1 MTIQDETLAATN
13 QPVDPLKSYE
23 RRFLREQDK
32 HQRDA
37 ITEGMTARF
46 GRVLTADEVRAQVT
60 PQMVNEWKEAGNAQF
75 VARLEDRLNE
85 DYALERYGAD
95 QTRLWERQVI
105 RSKPVGFGEAF
116 TTTSL
121 GHKYNLGVAVPFFSA
136 IGEGGDVYQL
146 KWAAEADAAG
156 TATQAQIRLL
166 EDVADWQARQQE
178 AGWATA
184 GNVLSEGPAVVFEYL
199 TGGKL
204 VTGLAKMLAKAGVK
218 SGGRATIARA
228 LSKYGGLQL
237 AARAVQANKTTAATR
252 VRRIAEGTGR
262 AAVATPYMLG
272 AQEAVG
278 EVLGGVTTGFQGGG
292 RLRSAINTELLERNF
307 DISTDEALRLYTEAV
322 DDQGVLD
329 VMPKA
334 LADRSIEVFSESM
347 GGALSELVPAIN
359 ITALKKLSNVRG
371 IKKARE
377 VLEAGG
383 FNGVIEE
390 LGEEFLGGVLR
401 VGAAELDPETFA
413 GLEGSLD
420 QFTDW
425 REVVGMAAGF
435 AGMSGTAATLG
446 YTGERLF
453 RDPGLPV
460 ERETPERT
468 EPTFDTVLGTRD
480 AAPSAT
486 EDLADVQARA
496 VAEVNRGLE
505 TLERPEGEPAPQVT
519 VATEIS
525 DDMAA
530 QIEAA
535 RELGIDVI
543 PMDGMPTP
551 VPGQFVEPGVVAL
564 NANAEAYVPPGAWP
578 NERHWYQISAVFLHE
593 RVHDLVE
600 RLKARPDDLRQ
611 LFRNMQAVSP
621 KRFQEA
627 LEHYNNLRRSQG
639 LADLEL
645 QDLTDPE
652 ASAYSEAAD
661 EATAF
666 LAQQLV
672 PYMAEIARTGDTQV
686 LESMLATTPKNLV
699 EKILDALVSLANLIP
714 GLNIDTRGIKRLR
727 QALREQGAE
736 LEAEASQVAL

>member
-23 RRFLREQDK
+23 RRFLKEQDK

-37 ITEGMTARF
+37 VTEGMTAQF

-60 PQMVNEWKEAGNAQF
+60 PEMVNEWKEAGNAQF

-105 RSKPVGFGEAF
+105 RSKPIGAWESMTTNVLGEERTFGIA
-116 TTTSL
+116 L
-121 GHKYNLGVAVPFFSA
+121 PFFSA
-136 IGEGGDVYQL
+136 GAEGAGFTELV
-146 KWAAEADAAG
+146 AAARADAAG
-156 TATQAQIRLL
+156 TASEEQIRLL
-166 EDVADWQARQQE
+166 EDAADYNARERE

-184 GNVLSEGPAVVFEYL
+184 GRILGEAPAFLGEFL
-199 TGGKL
+199 TGGTL
-204 VTGLAKMLAKAGVK
+204 VTGLSRAGVRYA
-218 SGGRATIARA
+218 GMRAVSNA
-228 LSKYGGLQL
+228 LKKYGAL
-237 AARAVQANKTTAATR
+237 
-252 VRRIAEGTGR
+252 RIAAQGVSRSKLTATTRIGRIAQGTGR

-278 EVLGGVTTGFQGGG
+278 EVVGGVATGFQGGG

-329 VMPKA
+329 VLPKA
-334 LADRSIEVFSESM
+334 LADRSIEIFSESM

-425 REVVGMAAGF
+425 REIVGMAAGF

-453 RDPGLPV
+453 REKGLPV
-460 ERETPERT
+460 EQETPERT

-530 QIEAA
+530 EIEAA

-564 NANAEAYVPPGAWP
+564 NANAEAYVPPGALP
-578 NERHWYQISAVFLHE
+578 SQRHWYQISAVFLHE

-621 KRFQEA
+621 
-627 LEHYNNLRRSQG
+627 
-639 LADLEL
+639 
-645 QDLTDPE
+645 
-652 ASAYSEAAD
+652 
-661 EATAF
+661 
-666 LAQQLV
+666 
-672 PYMAEIARTGDTQV
+672 
-686 LESMLATTPKNLV
+686 
-699 EKILDALVSLANLIP
+699 
-714 GLNIDTRGIKRLR
+714 
-727 QALREQGAE
+727 
-736 LEAEASQVAL
+736 